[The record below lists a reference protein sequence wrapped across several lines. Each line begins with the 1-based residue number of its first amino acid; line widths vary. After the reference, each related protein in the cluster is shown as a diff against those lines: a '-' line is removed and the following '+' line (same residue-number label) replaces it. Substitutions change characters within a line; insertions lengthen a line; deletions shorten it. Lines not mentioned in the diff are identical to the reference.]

1 MKFPRNLEV
10 GDSIEC
16 RVGRATLRYK
26 IAEILSQDCYNCD
39 WDESRSYVD
48 IEFKDQHGGY
58 HHYKSHLDGG
68 RVLYRKDTFLAKYHD
83 KHTGRF
89 YVPFTEV
96 DSNISSEMLALMKV
110 GYALS
115 AYDNGDENV
124 YTLFNLEHDCT
135 RFSKVA
141 DKEIKETLYD
151 LLHNN
156 GCHFCTEMPVDKY
169 FSNELYQNAF
179 DKVLLNG
186 TVRVRGVELWTV
198 VLMCSSDGKNF
209 EFIQAED
216 CFA

>member
-1 MKFPRNLEV
+1 MKFPRKLQV
-10 GDSIEC
+10 GDAIEC
-16 RVGRATLRYK
+16 KVGGSNIRYK
-26 IAEILSQDCYNCD
+26 IAEILFQDCYNCD

-48 IEFKDQHGGY
+48 IEFKDEFGGY

-68 RVLYRKDTFLAKYHD
+68 RVLYKKETFLAKYHD

-89 YVPFTEV
+89 HVPFAEV
-96 DSNISSEMLALMKV
+96 DGNISSEMLSLMKV

-124 YTLFNLEHDCT
+124 YTLFNLEQDSARYT
-135 RFSKVA
+135 KA
-141 DKEIKETLYD
+141 IDKEIRETLYD

-156 GCHFCTEMPVDKY
+156 GCHFCTEMSVDQY

-186 TVRVRGVELWTV
+186 TVRVKGVELWTI
-198 VLMCSSDGKNF
+198 VLVCSADGKNF